1 MYLSDREMAHAI
13 LCGRLIVEP
22 PTKIGPTSI
31 DLHLDSFDQARVW
44 DIDALREHNKSHG
57 LRGAEL
63 RIAQIVSD
71 HFDLF
76 QREFPLHWRFA
87 FHRQAAV
94 ALA

>member
-1 MYLSDREMAHAI
+1 MYLSDREMSHAI

-57 LRGAEL
+57 LRGVEL
-63 RIAQIVSD
+63 RIAQIVYGTMSKLYLVPPPAD
-71 HFDLF
+71 ENKPVF
-76 QREFPLHWRFA
+76 RRG
-87 FHRQAAV
+87 
-94 ALA
+94 